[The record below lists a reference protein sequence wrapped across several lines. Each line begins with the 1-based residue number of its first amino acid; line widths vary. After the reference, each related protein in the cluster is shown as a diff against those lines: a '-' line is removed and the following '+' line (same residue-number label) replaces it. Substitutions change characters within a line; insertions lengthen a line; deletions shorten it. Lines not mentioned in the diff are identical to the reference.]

1 MRRFTTALCSI
12 AFAVSGICLAIS
24 KSSIPSMPGNMTVVA
39 QPNYPV
45 LDMSKVQIPK
55 DLSLDLQKQTNSI
68 PQTTKRDTVYV
79 TKYVASKSKKV
90 RTRIKYRTLYKSK
103 LYIAIPSDKESSVDS
118 AVITYHLHEVDNL
131 SALK

>member
-1 MRRFTTALCSI
+1 MLFVGKCVIVGL
-12 AFAVSGICLAIS
+12 IS
-24 KSSIPSMPGNMTVVA
+24 
-39 QPNYPV
+39 
-45 LDMSKVQIPK
+45 
-55 DLSLDLQKQTNSI
+55 LSHEKTGPENTL
-68 PQTTKRDTVYV
+68 
-79 TKYVASKSKKV
+79 ASKSKKV